1 MLRLSPRAL
10 SSGASSWS
18 YLLKGNDESSVS
30 GLMLPNSGLVL
41 DLYNGSHETSRT
53 GSQTYDVLRPLKH
66 GKWSRGNDG
75 FLVTDSWG
83 VEVDSSVH
91 PSIWLH
97 ETEEKMY
104 LCAYQHKSLT
114 IIFLIPATSVL
125 NADQDIPFVK
135 QKIAEN
141 VSFVFLIK
149 LINIFDICI
158 FSISFKNPYVLTF
171 LFSFVIDNVMIF

>member
-18 YLLKGNDESSVS
+18 YLRKGNAGSSIS
-30 GLMLPNSGLVL
+30 GLMLQNSGSVL
-41 DLYNGSHETSRT
+41 GHYNGSHETSHS
-53 GSQTYDVLRPLKH
+53 GSQTYNVLRPLKH
-66 GKWSRGNDG
+66 GQWSRGNDG

-83 VEVDSSVH
+83 VEVNSSVH
-91 PSIWLH
+91 PTIWLH
-97 ETEEKMY
+97 ETEERMY

-125 NADQDIPFVK
+125 NADQDIPFMK
-135 QKIAEN
+135 QQIVEN

-158 FSISFKNPYVLTF
+158 FRYPLKTVCFNLLFVLR
-171 LFSFVIDNVMIF
+171 NR